1 VAEGTTARTAAEP
14 AKVVALVTAVMVDG
28 SVTDQ
33 SSARLLVLIERL
45 LEFLTVGNGIDD
57 LDDTTPAM
65 AQAFV
70 RAPNTDGSSPSLA
83 VMHLRRCAVRILFRI
98 ARQLRL
104 VSVDPTIDLD
114 LPPRTASVLRPLTN
128 AEGALC
134 RAMSMNHLEATRLP
148 AAWALAEAGI
158 RTGEMAAVTV
168 ADFDPAGSRVRA
180 GGCRSAS
187 PRWVELSRWGRQRL
201 EHRLHDIPDDPDQSL
216 VYCADG
222 SAQSRQ
228 AASCIAVTHTL
239 VAAGLSDDE
248 GVRPLSVTGWAG
260 RRVFDETGRVEEAAR
275 VLGMRSLDRTARLI
289 GVDWNDVGGG

>member
-1 VAEGTTARTAAEP
+1 M
-14 AKVVALVTAVMVDG
+14 LDG

-33 SSARLLVLIERL
+33 SSARLLALIERL
-45 LEFLTVGNGIDD
+45 LEFLTVSHGVDN
-57 LDDTTPAM
+57 LDQTTPAM
-65 AQAFV
+65 VLAFV
-70 RAPNTDGSSPSLA
+70 QAPDTGGAAPSLS

-98 ARQLRL
+98 ARQLGL
-104 VSVDPTIDLD
+104 ATVDPTIDLD
-114 LPPRTASVLRPLTN
+114 LPPRTASLLRPLTN
-128 AEGALC
+128 AEATLC

-158 RTGEMAAVTV
+158 RSGEMAGATV
-168 ADFDPAGSRVRA
+168 SSLDLGNSRVWV

-187 PRWVELSRWGRQRL
+187 ARWVDLSRWGRQRL
-201 EHRLHDIPDDPDQSL
+201 EHRLHDIPDDPEQSL
-216 VYCADG
+216 VNCADG

-239 VAAGLSDDE
+239 VAAGLSDDP

-260 RRVFDETGRVEEAAR
+260 RRVFDETGRVEDAAR

-289 GVDWNDVGGG
+289 GVYWNDVGG